1 MITKGENGI
10 VGVTKNQEVSIPGVK
25 VDVIDTVGAGD
36 TVGAVI
42 VEALVEFGLEKL
54 TSELLSHTL
63 HRAALAAAITWS
75 RPGANP
81 PTKAELL

>member
-36 TVGAVI
+36 TAGAVI
-42 VEALVEFGLEKL
+42 VEVLVQFGLEKL
-54 TSELLSHTL
+54 TSELLSHNI
-63 HRAALAAAITWS
+63 A
-75 RPGANP
+75 
-81 PTKAELL
+81 